1 MTPHGPRS
9 LQHFPVFT
17 AVPAPVLRSAFT
29 ILLHTLVWGLVGML
43 LVLQQPDYP
52 GPKPGEFW
60 LKQAVVFAL
69 LTGVFY
75 LNTAWAGPKLL
86 YRRGIP
92 AYLAVNLATVLLV
105 LAVHQQVEQRLHVP
119 ELVASAREAALN
131 PPNPWCAP
139 RPRPQLGT
147 ELEGGGLFNPG
158 ILLTTLMVIG
168 LATSITAVQRA
179 QRDAEARLHLEQQK
193 LETELSL
200 LKAQINPHFFFN
212 TLHNIYAL
220 TLIDGEQARAAL
232 HRLSRMMRYVLYETA
247 AGTTLLSQEIG
258 FLRDYTDLMHLRL
271 TSKVRVVFEAP
282 EPPRPDQP
290 IAPMM
295 LLPFVENAFKHGVS
309 ATAPSLISI
318 LIHQPT
324 ADTVELI
331 VRNTLFEER
340 PEVVHE
346 AGGIGLTNTRR
357 RLQLL
362 YPDAHALVV
371 TEQTIDNEYEVR
383 LTLHLTS

>member
-1 MTPHGPRS
+1 M
-9 LQHFPVFT
+9 
-17 AVPAPVLRSAFT
+17 AVLLRRSAFT
-29 ILLHTLVWGLVGML
+29 LLLHTLVWGLVGML

-52 GPKPGEFW
+52 GPKPVEFW
-60 LKQAVVFAL
+60 LKQGVVFGL
-69 LTGVFY
+69 LVGVFY
-75 LNTAWAGPKLL
+75 FNTGWAAPRLL
-86 YRRGIP
+86 SRRGIP
-92 AYLAVNLATVLLV
+92 AYLLFNVVAVLGVLGI
-105 LAVHQQVEQRLHVP
+105 HQQVERRLHVP
-119 ELVASAREAALN
+119 ELVASARDAALN

-139 RPRPQLGT
+139 RPRPQLGA
-147 ELEGGGLFNPG
+147 ELEGGGLFNSG

-179 QRDAEARLHLEQQK
+179 QRDTEERLRLEQQK

-247 AGTTLLSQEIG
+247 AGTTLLSQEVS

-309 ATAPSLISI
+309 ATAPSVISI
-318 LIHQPT
+318 LLRQPT
-324 ADTVELI
+324 ADTLELI
-331 VRNTLFEER
+331 VRNTLFFPER
-340 PEVVHE
+340 PDVVQE

-362 YPDAHALVV
+362 YPDRHTLLV
-371 TEQTIDNEYEVR
+371 TEQTIDNEYEIR
-383 LTLHLTS
+383 LTLHLTGSHLSHLT